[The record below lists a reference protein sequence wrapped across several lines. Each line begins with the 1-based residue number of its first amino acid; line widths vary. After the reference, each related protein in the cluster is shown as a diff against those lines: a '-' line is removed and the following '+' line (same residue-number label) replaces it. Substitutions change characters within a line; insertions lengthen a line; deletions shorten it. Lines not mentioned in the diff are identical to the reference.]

1 MAVAKLCKAG
11 REHYN
16 LLQAMKYQWE
26 NPPAGFNSQYD
37 AVKAE
42 KHKRVEKLVKAGLD
56 AYHLTLKRV
65 GMDEY
70 YDLMDVREKELRL
83 LYSGV

>member
-11 REHYN
+11 RDHYN
-16 LLQAMKYQWE
+16 LLQAMQYEWD

-37 AVKAE
+37 PIKAE
-42 KHKRVEKLVKAGLD
+42 KHKRIEKLVKAGLD
-56 AYHLTLKRV
+56 VYHSTLKRV

-70 YDLMDVREKELRL
+70 YDLMDVREAELRKML
-83 LYSGV
+83 C